1 MYYFNFILLAIILS
15 FSTIYVYNIF
25 ALKTAGKENLKISS
39 FFILFSL
46 PIALFILIIMSLFLK
61 LANWT
66 LPVNI
71 SAYKIFIISFVS
83 VFIIFIGEFIIKI
96 FLSSIISRY
105 LNKKY
110 KNNTLSEH
118 QMLEI
123 ISEKHSII
131 EIFKIILMFLMSC
144 VVYSILFKLLNLLT
158 SISLITI
165 SSLLTSIIYFF
176 MFRSKK
182 II

>member
-15 FSTIYVYNIF
+15 FLTIYVYNIF
-25 ALKTAGKENLKISS
+25 SLKTAGKENLKISS

-96 FLSSIISRY
+96 FLSSTISRY
-105 LNKKY
+105 LNRKY

-123 ISEKHSII
+123 ISDKHRII
-131 EIFKIILMFLMSC
+131 EIFKIILMFLVSS
-144 VVYSILFKLLNLLT
+144 VVYSILFNLLNLVS
-158 SISLITI
+158 SISLIII